1 MNVLTAV
8 GIALLGACILALV
21 APVSAVLSPAFVLVF
36 LGGNGALAIAL
47 GSLVAW
53 MERN

>member
-1 MNVLTAV
+1 MNTLTAV

-21 APVSAVLSPAFVLVF
+21 SPLAVSPAFVLAF
-36 LGGNGALAIAL
+36 LGGNGFLAIAL

>member
-1 MNVLTAV
+1 MNTLTAV

-21 APVSAVLSPAFVLVF
+21 APATALVSPMFTLVF
-36 LGGNGALAIAL
+36 LGGNGLLAIAL

-53 MERN
+53 MNK